1 MEAETVEW
9 PSPAAL
15 DQCINWGTGGTH
27 TFVGRLISNA
37 RFVADPGLL
46 GAHPVKRQNILEHYS
61 AQWGALDDS
70 CRKNVALAHIVHW
83 QDFLPS
89 QLSSHPIDRAVLQTS
104 QSWGRAPISFFVH
117 IHWQVSVCQGIFCNP
132 ITGFLFYS
140 DFSIQRTGREHLT
153 LSKIGIST
161 VWI

>member
-15 DQCINWGTGGTH
+15 DHCINWGTGGTH
-27 TFVGRLISNA
+27 TFVGRLISDA
-37 RFVADPGLL
+37 RFMADPGLL

-70 CRKNVALAHIVHW
+70 CRESAALAHILPW
-83 QDFLPS
+83 QDSLLS

-104 QSWGRAPISFFVH
+104 LIWNRAPFSFLSIFIDKFVFAREYFV
-117 IHWQVSVCQGIFCNP
+117 IPALLSDL
-132 ITGFLFYS
+132 FLASLYPVQEGS
-140 DFSIQRTGREHLT
+140 FS
-153 LSKIGIST
+153 S
-161 VWI
+161 